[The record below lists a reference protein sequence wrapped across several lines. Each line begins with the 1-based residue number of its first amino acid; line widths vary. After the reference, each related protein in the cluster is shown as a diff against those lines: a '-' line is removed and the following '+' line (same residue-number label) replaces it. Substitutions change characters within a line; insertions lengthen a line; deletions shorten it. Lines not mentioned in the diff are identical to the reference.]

1 MHKVVNDVK
10 LKTNIIADISKFSAV
25 DCLGKIT
32 QNELQFAIS
41 WVQGIFDPQNMIHF
55 SKADFMFRM
64 GLYDDVVTRKLKNL

>member
-32 QNELQFAIS
+32 QNESQFAIS
-41 WVQGIFDPQNMIHF
+41 
-55 SKADFMFRM
+55 
-64 GLYDDVVTRKLKNL
+64 